1 MVINEESETQ
11 ASRGSQE
18 VRRISYDPDSDRGM
32 EIDLCSTGNLNVGIG
47 RADWQGSDSYIP
59 IVLGG
64 IVEQLLENEIQR
76 LAENQECI
84 EWYEREK
91 NKTQARIEKLKQLRD
106 MATEPVNQLA
116 GASEKIESF
125 EED

>member
-1 MVINEESETQ
+1 MVVNEESETQ

-18 VRRISYDPDSDRGM
+18 ISRDLHDPDSDRGM
-32 EIDLCSTGNLNVGIG
+32 EIDLSSTGNLNVGIG
-47 RADWQGSDSYIP
+47 RTDWQGSNSYIP

-64 IVEQLLENEIQR
+64 IVEQLLESEIQR

-106 MATEPVNQLA
+106 MATEPANQLA
-116 GASEKIESF
+116 GEFSKIESS